1 LRAIPHIKE
10 TWDHKLYLQCI
21 SQINLTLGR
30 APLRAAADS
39 DGEEEDE
46 PMAGEGE
53 EADGKADTAW
63 IARVKEEEKRET
75 TKTEID
81 LRGYMSNLI
90 KESIR
95 VSISC
100 SSSVMVG
107 KLRIGDTP
115 RDRSNGYQERRSSC
129 CTQGIRQ
136 RKGILDKSKSSP
148 RARSRHT

>member
-30 APLRAAADS
+30 APLRAAVDS

-63 IARVKEEEKRET
+63 IASVKEEEKREM

-95 VSISC
+95 V
-100 SSSVMVG
+100 G
-107 KLRIGDTP
+107 
-115 RDRSNGYQERRSSC
+115 
-129 CTQGIRQ
+129 
-136 RKGILDKSKSSP
+136 LD
-148 RARSRHT
+148 

>member
-1 LRAIPHIKE
+1 LILAPPLTTDPKTLLVARTALLRAIPHIKE

-30 APLRAAADS
+30 APLRAAVDS

-63 IARVKEEEKRET
+63 IARVKEEEKREM

-95 VSISC
+95 VS
-100 SSSVMVG
+100 SS
-107 KLRIGDTP
+107 
-115 RDRSNGYQERRSSC
+115 
-129 CTQGIRQ
+129 
-136 RKGILDKSKSSP
+136 
-148 RARSRHT
+148 

>member
-1 LRAIPHIKE
+1 
-10 TWDHKLYLQCI
+10 
-21 SQINLTLGR
+21 
-30 APLRAAADS
+30 
-39 DGEEEDE
+39 
-46 PMAGEGE
+46 MAGEGE

-63 IARVKEEEKRET
+63 IARVKEEEKREM

-100 SSSVMVG
+100 SSSVMVR

-115 RDRSNGYQERRSSC
+115 RNRSNGYQERRPSC

-148 RARSRHT
+148 RTRSRHTRSRFAH